1 MFSFDDYMKRYRD
14 MPFAP
19 WADAAAEGQAVRDAF
34 AVLIDALERCGEQ
47 DMRTDDVMAALAFL
61 EGRTGKSWHAR
72 RFRAALD
79 CEQPELRW
87 QKARTA
93 LQGLAVQFG
102 G

>member
-1 MFSFDDYMKRYRD
+1 MPLNLGRDSDNVPYMFSFDDYMKRYRD

-34 AVLIDALERCGEQ
+34 AVLIDALERCCEQ
-47 DMRTDDVMAALAFL
+47 DMRTDDVM
-61 EGRTGKSWHAR
+61 
-72 RFRAALD
+72 AALD

-93 LQGLAVQFG
+93 LQGLAVQLG
-102 G
+102 A